1 VTVIKIRIDFGD
13 DRRIGHGR
21 IQLLELIGE
30 HGSITRAA
38 NATESDLRGYL
49 LGVMN

>member
-1 VTVIKIRIDFGD
+1 MTVIKIRIDFGD

-30 HGSITRAA
+30 HGSIARAA
-38 NATESDLRGYL
+38 KSMECAQARLVFDG
-49 LGVMN
+49 